1 MTYPRA
7 VLLLGSVAG
16 MSSIPRTNAVEPPE
30 PAPDP
35 RKEEARVAPHAPG
48 ASILRFT
55 PISAT
60 VLTKNSASRLGEVLA
75 ALAWCD
81 EVVVLDT
88 GSTDETV
95 AIARRYP
102 NVSLHHLEGPFPG
115 FGRARRRAVE
125 LARFDWILSIDSDE
139 IVSPELAA
147 EIGAL
152 QLDPRVVYT
161 LPFDNYFNGR
171 RITRCGWSP
180 DRHERL
186 FNRRSTS
193 FCESAV
199 HERVRTADLSLRA
212 LRHPVRHYSYDSVDD
227 FLRKMTHYS
236 RLFAEQNAGRR
247 KAGPARAAARSLWA
261 FFQSYVL
268 RLGFLEGYEGFVISA
283 TRSQS
288 VFWKYI
294 LLHEANQR
302 RP

>member
-1 MTYPRA
+1 M
-7 VLLLGSVAG
+7 LGSAAV
-16 MSSIPRTNAVEPPE
+16 MSSTPRTDDVPPRE
-30 PAPDP
+30 APQVLRKGPASVVPQP
-35 RKEEARVAPHAPG
+35 SG
-48 ASILRFT
+48 ASVLRFT

-60 VLTKNSASRLGEVLA
+60 ILTKNSAARLDEVLA
-75 ALAWCD
+75 ALSWCD

-88 GSTDETV
+88 GSTDDTV
-95 AIARRYP
+95 AIAQRFP
-102 NVSLHHLEGPFPG
+102 NVRVHHLESPFPG
-115 FGRARRRAVE
+115 FGAARRRAVE
-125 LARFDWILSIDSDE
+125 LARYDWILSIDSDE
-139 IVSPELAA
+139 IVSSELAA

-152 QLDPRVVYT
+152 QLDPCVVYT

-212 LRHPVRHYSYDSVDD
+212 LRHPVRHYSYESVDD
-227 FLRKMTHYS
+227 FLRKMALYA
-236 RLFAEQNAGRR
+236 RLFADQNAGRR
-247 KAGPARAAARSLWA
+247 KAGPARAVARSLWA
-261 FFQSYVL
+261 FFDSFVL
-268 RLGFLEGYEGFVISA
+268 KLGFLEGYEGFVIST

-288 VFWKYI
+288 VFWKYM

-302 RP
+302 RR